1 MVLAL
6 TESSSEWKDSWG
18 LTVWG
23 DTVVKAWWQVPSC
36 LRIWK
41 GRVAVVSMVVGVWG
55 SWITSGRSGSRGLD
69 STWVQKWGQVI
80 TFNTWTSSDLHLPER
95 LRLLKTLQS
104 PKIVATA
111 GDQVFNH
118 LSISGSAHPWILADL
133 AIRLSCHCK
142 WGDQRA
148 GITAVLL
155 EKELR
160 WQWDAHASLI
170 SLMRFRWVIRDGVC
184 FAEVQVLN
192 DG

>member
-6 TESSSEWKDSWG
+6 TGSSSERKDLWG

-23 DTVVKAWWQVPSC
+23 DTVVKAWWQVPSSC
-36 LRIWK
+36 LRMWK

-80 TFNTWTSSDLHLPER
+80 TFDTWAPSDLHLPER

-118 LSISGSAHPWILADL
+118 LSISGTAHPWILADL
-133 AIRLSCHCK
+133 AIRQSCHCK
-142 WGDQRA
+142 WGDKWA
-148 GITAVLL
+148 GIPVVLL

-160 WQWDAHASLI
+160 WQSEMRTQAS
-170 SLMRFRWVIRDGVC
+170 SLLWGSGGSSMMVFALQRCRF
-184 FAEVQVLN
+184 
-192 DG
+192 